1 MADPLWR
8 LPLHTGYDSWLESTV
23 ADLNNVSSRPMA
35 GAIIGA
41 LFLRRF
47 VPRATRWV
55 HLDLYAWNDSSRP
68 GRPEGGEA
76 QAMRTL
82 SGVIET
88 LFGGIP
94 GPGR

>member
-1 MADPLWR
+1 M
-8 LPLHTGYDSWLESTV
+8 
-23 ADLNNVSSRPMA
+23 NNVSSRPMA
-35 GAIIGA
+35 GAIIGG

-47 VPRATRWV
+47 VPPAMRWV
-55 HLDLYAWNDSSRP
+55 HLDVYAWNDHTRP

-76 QAMRTL
+76 QALRAL
-82 SGVIET
+82 AGAIES